1 MCLQTEKI
9 SVSPEADSIHSKI
22 LQRNS
27 WEKNASKKK
36 IFNVS
41 VNVVCWEDYE
51 TVKELLLH

>member
-27 WEKNASKKK
+27 WEKMPVKK